1 MDHRSLNS
9 AVLLFALCIG
19 TFARADDSLIREQR
33 SVTVAGLGE
42 TWQLVWETQ
51 PQSVCGPEDMATA
64 ITCPCAG
71 TAYGEQGKLALV
83 RKRSGTEIERLELG
97 PLFGQFDGPD
107 PDTPGIATLIGK
119 PMLDGDFAR
128 DQKGDPALLTE
139 IARRP
144 VPPAMRF
151 ADFDHDG
158 AETEFLLQV
167 GTLPCGKVQY
177 AAIGVSA
184 TNPHLHALGSA
195 AHPEAMLAMPLPA
208 WHALL
213 LKPAGSTVQLWACG
227 DHGSDRRSEL
237 VLSAGKDGI
246 RAHER
251 DFSCPADG
259 SAEKLLQESDW

>member
-1 MDHRSLNS
+1 MSHRRLSM
-9 AVLLFALCIG
+9 AVFLFVLGIGNLAL
-19 TFARADDSLIREQR
+19 ADDSLIREQR
-33 SVTVAGLGE
+33 SVTVAGVRE
-42 TWQLVWETQ
+42 TWQLVWEEK

-107 PDTPGIATLIGK
+107 PDTPGIATLIGR
-119 PMLDGDFAR
+119 PMLEGDFKR
-128 DQKGDPALLTE
+128 DQNGDPKLLAE
-139 IARRP
+139 IAQRP
-144 VPPAMRF
+144 TPPVMRF
-151 ADFDHDG
+151 ADYDHDG

-195 AHPEAMLAMPLPA
+195 AHPEATLAMTLPA

-213 LKPAGSTVQLWACG
+213 LKPGGSTVQLWACG

-237 VLSAGKDGI
+237 DLSAGKDGI
-246 RAHER
+246 HAHER
-251 DFSCPADG
+251 DFSCPADE
-259 SAEKLLQESDW
+259 SAAKVLQESDW